1 MSKNYQIPSSLIN
14 TYTNSLSQQIKSLKQ
29 LLTKQLNLEEFNNQF
44 DLNFNNFQNLLSKIK
59 KENISLDLLISN
71 QNFRD
76 LLDFL
81 SSWILK
87 NFNSKKMSILLTLIS
102 KLLEGFNYYYEV
114 SEKNIL
120 SIIECDSLEQINE
133 QKETLNKE
141 ETLSKDSIITN
152 PFLSAIYSLI
162 VTISNKPEIIQ
173 KSKNLL
179 KILSIISAQ
188 IIEIDNIA
196 IYYKKRRLISVYN
209 TILKELKKSNDES
222 IESSL
227 LVISKILMNLFSKIG
242 LKRPIYCDYMF
253 KKAIPDKISDI
264 FLQFYTK
271 DEEIIKH
278 FAIYTVFSCRTSD
291 HKTFFWTKGII
302 SIFCD
307 ILKKSKNESVLEKV
321 SFAIYNL
328 TKDSGEIQED
338 LKDQNN
344 YLNLAKE
351 LLVKYSKNTNI
362 VFNTVSTLRRIKNNV
377 FYNKMSQELLF
388 TYFALFD
395 YYYIN
400 VKKEIEIY
408 KSQEIS
414 LNILSNQ
421 TKFIVLKE
429 LVAILGNISKNEIHS
444 KPFIEKNFHL
454 ILVDLILTFIQFPKL
469 IKNTIGALINLTN
482 LEEIREKL
490 CKVAAFIESINSL
503 LDHYKNNK
511 FIVEYELKLI
521 LNILKNE
528 NGINSFISGNLI
540 YFLLLFIKD
549 FYDNESII
557 ENCFRILRILI
568 SKIKGIES
576 FLMKLS
582 EFYGTLYKI
591 DENDPNFISISFNYF
606 INDLQKLIENIYF
619 EIDTKIQI
627 INFIAYLANQNNEF
641 KNVIDK
647 NDKLLKSLNKLIE
660 QNSNNEKRKLLSQAI
675 AQLPVE
681 ELNIIN
687 RK

>member
-1 MSKNYQIPSSLIN
+1 MSNNNQNLIN
-14 TYTNSLSQQIKSLKQ
+14 AYTNSLSQQINSLKQ
-29 LLTKQLNLEEFNNQF
+29 LLTKHLNIDEFNNQF
-44 DLNFNNFQNLLSKIK
+44 DINFNNFQNLLSKIK
-59 KENISLDLLISN
+59 SENISLNLLISN
-71 QNFRD
+71 QNFREF
-76 LLDFL
+76 LDFL

-102 KLLEGFNYYYEV
+102 KLFEGFNYYYEV

-120 SIIECDSLEQINE
+120 SIIECDSIEQINE
-133 QKETLNKE
+133 HKETLNKE

-188 IIEIDNIA
+188 IVEIDNIA
-196 IYYKKRRLISVYN
+196 IYYKKRRLITVYN
-209 TILKELKKSNDES
+209 TILKELKKTNIDDNV
-222 IESSL
+222 ESSL
-227 LVISKILMNLFSKIG
+227 LIISKILMNLFSKIG
-242 LKRPIYCDYMF
+242 FKRPIYCDYLF

-264 FLQFYTK
+264 FLQYYKK
-271 DEEIIKH
+271 DEDIIKY
-278 FAIYTVFSCRTSD
+278 FAIFTVFCCRTGD

-307 ILKKSKNESVLEKV
+307 ILKTSNNEDILEKV

-362 VFNTVSTLRRIKNNV
+362 VFNTVSTLRRIKNNA

-400 VKKEIEIY
+400 VKKDIEIY

-454 ILVDLILTFIQFPKL
+454 ILVDLTLTFIQFPKL

-482 LEEIREKL
+482 LEEIRDKL
-490 CKVAAFIESINSL
+490 CKVAAFIESIYSL

-511 FIVEYELKLI
+511 YIIEYSLKLI

-576 FLMKLS
+576 FSTKLS
-582 EFYGTLYKI
+582 EFYAMLYKI
-591 DENDPNFISISFNYF
+591 NENEKNYVLNSFNYF
-606 INDLQKLIENIYF
+606 INDIQKLIENNDF

-660 QNSNNEKRKLLSQAI
+660 QNSNNEKRKLLSKAI